1 MRQRDDHGAAK
12 PHCKSRFAMK
22 LRLPRG
28 LRWLYPG
35 MRIKRW
41 VALTVAA
48 MGLFVFGLLALM
60 GKEMVRDL
68 YRFFPYEPGS
78 RYIFV
83 GLSLAIGIIGFGY
96 GVHRLVRS
104 VASGIAPSVTQKP
117 SDIIY
122 RTRILSRGPRV
133 VAFGGGTGL
142 ATLLRGLKE
151 YTMNITAVVTVM
163 DDGGSSGRL
172 RTEYDVLPAGDI
184 RNCILSLAEDEQRMS
199 YLFQHRFR
207 NMPGLEN
214 HSLGNLIIAGLEQAM
229 GGFDRAIEEMSH
241 VLNIRGQVLPVTLEK
256 VHLLAEMAD
265 GALVKGESAIT
276 NDPRQ
281 IVNISL
287 LPSAISPYQK
297 VLTEIDRADLI
308 IVGPGSLF
316 TSLIPNLLIEGI
328 AAAITT
334 CRAEKFYIANLMTQ
348 PGETSG
354 FNLYDHLRALD
365 NYIAVRSFDA
375 AVINTSLPA
384 AEISS
389 RYQREGALPVIN
401 DLPEE
406 NEYDLRVIEL
416 DLLEITKIEEKLTV
430 KHDPVKLSKAI
441 ANNTRAFLKQR
452 THLT

>member
-1 MRQRDDHGAAK
+1 
-12 PHCKSRFAMK
+12 MK

-41 VALTVAA
+41 VSLTVAA
-48 MGLFVFGLLALM
+48 MGLFVLGLLALM
-60 GKEMVRDL
+60 GRELVRDL
-68 YRFFPYEPGS
+68 YRLFPYGS
-78 RYIFV
+78 SLRYIFI
-83 GLSLAIGIIGFGY
+83 GLSLAIGITGFGY

-104 VASGIAPSVTQKP
+104 VAKGIAPSVTQKP

-142 ATLLRGLKE
+142 VALLRGLKE

-184 RNCILSLAEDEQRMS
+184 RNCILALAEDEQRMS

-214 HSLGNLIIAGLEQAM
+214 HSLGNLVIAGLEQAV

-241 VLNIRGQVLPVTLEK
+241 ILNIRGQVLPVTLEK
-256 VHLLAEMAD
+256 VHLVAEMAD
-265 GALVKGESAIT
+265 GALVKGESTIAT
-276 NDPRQ
+276 DPRR
-281 IVNISL
+281 IANISL
-287 LPSAISPYQK
+287 SPRSIPPYEK
-297 VLTEIDRADLI
+297 VLTEIDCADLI

-316 TSLIPNLLIEGI
+316 TSLIPNLLVEGI

-348 PGETSG
+348 PGETSE
-354 FNLYDHLRALD
+354 FSLYDHLRALD
-365 NYIAVRSFDA
+365 DYIAVRSFDA
-375 AVINTSLPA
+375 AIVNTGRPA

-389 RYQREGALPVIN
+389 RYQREDALPVVN

-406 NEYDLRVIEL
+406 NEYDLQMIQL
-416 DLLEITKIEEKLTV
+416 DLIEITKIEGKLTV
-430 KHDPVKLSKAI
+430 KHDPVKLSKVI
-441 ANNTRAFLKQR
+441 VNNARAFLKVR
-452 THLT
+452 AHLNP

>member
-12 PHCKSRFAMK
+12 PHCKSRFTMK

-48 MGLFVFGLLALM
+48 MGLFVIGLLIAM
-60 GKEMVRDL
+60 GRELVRDL
-68 YRFFPYEPGS
+68 YRFFPYGS
-78 RYIFV
+78 GLRYLFI
-83 GLSLAIGIIGFGY
+83 GLSLVFGITGFVY
-96 GVHRLVRS
+96 GIHRLVHS
-104 VASGIAPSVTQKP
+104 VAKGIAPAMTQKP

-122 RTRILSRGPRV
+122 YTRVLSRGPYI

-151 YTMNITAVVTVM
+151 YTINITAVVTVM

-172 RTEYDVLPAGDI
+172 RREYNVLPAGDI
-184 RNCILSLAEDEQRMS
+184 RNCIIALAEDEERIS

-214 HSLGNLIIAGLEQAM
+214 HSLGNLVIAGFEQAV

-265 GALVKGESAIT
+265 GVLIKGEHAIT
-276 NDPRQ
+276 NDPRR
-281 IVNISL
+281 IVKISL
-287 LPSAISPYQK
+287 SPSKIPPYEK

-316 TSLIPNLLIEGI
+316 TSLIPNLLVEGI

-348 PGETSG
+348 PGETEG
-354 FNLYDHLRALD
+354 FSLYDHLRALD
-365 NYIAVRSFDA
+365 NYIAVRAFDA
-375 AVINTSLPA
+375 VVVNTGLPA
-384 AEISS
+384 AEIIS
-389 RYQREGALPVIN
+389 RYQSEGASPVIN

-406 NEYDLRVIEL
+406 NEYDLRVIQQN
-416 DLLEITKIEEKLTV
+416 LLALTEIEGKLTV
-430 KHDPVKLSKAI
+430 KHDPAKLSKTI
-441 ANNTRAFLKQR
+441 VNNTRAFLKLK
-452 THLT
+452 HKL